1 MSRSHSS
8 TGASGSSKSTSS
20 GAKAPSGS
28 SSQGGKHIYA
38 LADPRSGKERYVG
51 AAADPARRLDA
62 HIREARGR
70 CETAK
75 CQWIRE
81 LDCEGLRPHVKHLAS
96 APADKWRAAER
107 AHIAQREDL
116 TNAGSDLDQ
125 QSSQTAH
132 AAWWQFWK

>member
-1 MSRSHSS
+1 MPEPASLGVVRIAVTCIDDPQRYATVGVPQHDVPPKEAPEMSRSHSS

-38 LADPRSGKERYVG
+38 LVDPRSGKERYVG

-81 LDCEGLRPHVKHLAS
+81 LDCEGLRPHV
-96 APADKWRAAER
+96 
-107 AHIAQREDL
+107 
-116 TNAGSDLDQ
+116 
-125 QSSQTAH
+125 
-132 AAWWQFWK
+132 